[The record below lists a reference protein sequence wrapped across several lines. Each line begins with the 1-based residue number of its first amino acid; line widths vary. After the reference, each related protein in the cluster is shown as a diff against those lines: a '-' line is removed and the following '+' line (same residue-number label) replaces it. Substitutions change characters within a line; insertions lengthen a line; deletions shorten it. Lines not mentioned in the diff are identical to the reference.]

1 MFAHVGHSVELLLA
15 DLAGELLLGVAMDN
29 LVVLMERPELL
40 EALPTRHTL
49 Q

>member
-1 MFAHVGHSVELLLA
+1 MFAHVGHGVELLLA